1 MIFNLC
7 QVLGYAKEKLVLS
20 KQSGGCWGM
29 GAAPER
35 YHILI
40 GKAMA
45 CYESG
50 EDMEVDEDLAAEFAE
65 YMLNEITFL

>member
-1 MIFNLC
+1 
-7 QVLGYAKEKLVLS
+7 
-20 KQSGGCWGM
+20 M
-29 GAAPER
+29 GAVPER

-50 EDMEVDEDLAAEFAE
+50 EDMFLLMIQSSLPILIINCFLIPFAHK
-65 YMLNEITFL
+65 LSAGSPILFFRVPQSNHGL